1 MKKDWNTVRLKN
13 FIYENSKL
21 IITTNSNKRDMY
33 GEKIGIDVR
42 AFRFSNYVV
51 IMIDT
56 DCAEVIDEFPIYQ
69 RISSIDKTM
78 EDAIDVYYEYGY
90 EDNPITYIEYGNE
103 LDDDSE
109 DLFKFLNLQIKDDF
123 NKLLETIFWYKEID
137 TIIQKVNSVV
147 VATNPEKLMQI
158 KFKLKSN
165 LKESNFF
172 SSLSFTKELELTY
185 KKAYYLNT

>member
-109 DLFKFLNLQIKDDF
+109 DLFNFLNLQIKDEF
-123 NKLLETIFWYKEID
+123 NKLLDSINHIVLD
-137 TIIQKVNSVV
+137 DSII
-147 VATNPEKLMQI
+147 I
-158 KFKLKSN
+158 KWIIS
-165 LKESNFF
+165 
-172 SSLSFTKELELTY
+172 
-185 KKAYYLNT
+185 